1 LLRIAERRGK
11 RPEDSTVA
19 ILDRPRHADLVREV
33 LATGARIKFL
43 LDGDVAGAILAAD
56 PSSSVDI
63 CVGIGGTPE
72 GVITACALRCLD
84 GQLLGR
90 LYTRNDGERVAALD
104 RGYDLDRVMS
114 TRDLVS
120 GDNIFFAAT
129 GVTGG
134 ELLQGVRYTPQR
146 VYTQSLSMRS
156 RSGAVRIIEG
166 RHHALRSNLIR
177 AATVA
182 GQ

>member
-1 LLRIAERRGK
+1 
-11 RPEDSTVA
+11 VA
-19 ILDRPRHADLVREV
+19 VLDRPRHADLVRDV
-33 LATGARIKFL
+33 LATGARIKLL

-56 PSSSVDI
+56 PSSSVDV

-72 GVITACALRCLD
+72 GVIAACALRCLD

-90 LYTRNDGERVAALD
+90 LYPRNDGERAAALE

-120 GDNIFFAAT
+120 GDDIFFAAT
-129 GVTGG
+129 GVTSG

-146 VYTQSLSMRS
+146 VFTQSLSMRS
-156 RSGAVRIIEG
+156 KSGAVRIVEG

-177 AATVA
+177 AATLGA
-182 GQ
+182 R